1 MKTLLRVVLL
11 ACSAPLWIACQGMA
25 PVVKD
30 SPPLEIILVGDST
43 MAPNSGYGN
52 ALCERFLKEVTC
64 LNLAKGG
71 RSSGSYRAEG
81 SWEIVMQQ
89 LRRDTDKRRV
99 VLMQFGHNDQ
109 PGKPGRSTDLA
120 TEFPVNLARYVD
132 EVRATGAEIILLTPL
147 TRRTF
152 KDGVLPN
159 DLRPWAEASLRI
171 ASEKQVPAIDLN
183 QQSHALVAAMGQS
196 EADTLAMVPP
206 PPEIVAPT
214 SGSTLATVERQG
226 AAKSAFDRTHVG
238 KKGAAIFSEMVVQAL
253 VAVDPEIGNGL
264 DRGSSK

>member
-1 MKTLLRVVLL
+1 MILFRVVLL
-11 ACSAPLWIACQGMA
+11 ACSAPLWIACQGIT
-25 PVVKD
+25 PVAKD
-30 SPPLEIILVGDST
+30 TRALEIILVGDST

-52 ALCERFLKEVTC
+52 TFCERFLKEVTC

-89 LRRDTDKRRV
+89 LRRDADKRRV

-132 EVRATGAEIILLTPL
+132 EVRTAGAEIILLTPL

-183 QQSHALVAAMGQS
+183 QQSHVLVAAMGQS
-196 EADTLAMVPP
+196 EADTLAMAPP
-206 PPEIVAPT
+206 PTEVVAPT
-214 SGSTLATVERQG
+214 SGSTLAAVERQG
-226 AAKSAFDRTHVG
+226 VAKSTFDRTHVG
-238 KKGAAIFSEMVVQAL
+238 KKGAAIFSEMVMNAL
-253 VAVDPEIGNGL
+253 VAVHPEIANRL
-264 DRGSSK
+264 DKGRSK